1 MMHPLQFV
9 EFYLYLIQYL
19 PFLLTNVQFLPRYT
33 GLVDIDSEFSWNA
46 RNFVENEA
54 LSSNVKRIF

>member
-1 MMHPLQFV
+1 MCN
-9 EFYLYLIQYL
+9 FYQG
-19 PFLLTNVQFLPRYT
+19 TVYT
-33 GLVDIDSEFSWNA
+33 GLVDIDSEFSWNG